1 MTEVKTIKCE
11 IHCQNGE
18 SIHAA
23 FPAVPGI
30 WEREE
35 IYVEVSENR
44 SYGCRYGQI
53 RLNMRQGALRK
64 EKPIRVSLP
73 TVQSPE
79 KITAMY
85 MLNDWWTRPAFVEG
99 FQEIPARTQVAF
111 LKYPDRFA
119 CLVPMVGKTF
129 KTYLEAGT
137 EQEVCLEMLSS
148 LDGQTEVDEP
158 LYVLGE
164 ADTLADAV
172 HKVFAWL
179 TKRMGVR
186 TREQRRMP
194 EMFRFLGWCSWD
206 AFYREITEEKVRQK
220 ARELVEKKI
229 PVRWMLMDD
238 GWLSTKGELLCDF
251 APEPAKFPNG
261 FGKMI
266 ADIKAESDIR
276 WFGVWHAL
284 CGYWQGVAPES
295 KLEGQEHA
303 HLYRTADGKIMP
315 NPLTGEGFY
324 RDWYEKLHADGIDFV
339 KVDGQ
344 SSFWS
349 FTENSLTSVPRQREC
364 TKPWKAALL
373 TWMVPSSTVWEW
385 RWRIFCPDRPPQFP
399 ETVMTLCPT
408 KKTALWN
415 IYCRML
421 TIRCIMMSCI
431 IVTGICSGQSMRM
444 PLSTACCGRSA
455 AAPSTSVTKLGTQ
468 IRMC

>member
-1 MTEVKTIKCE
+1 MTDVKTIKCE

-18 SIHAA
+18 SLHAA

-179 TKRMGVR
+179 TKRMGVSNKGTKAYAR
-186 TREQRRMP
+186 K
-194 EMFRFLGWCSWD
+194 CS
-206 AFYREITEEKVRQK
+206 AFS
-220 ARELVEKKI
+220 AGAAG
-229 PVRWMLMDD
+229 ML
-238 GWLSTKGELLCDF
+238 
-251 APEPAKFPNG
+251 
-261 FGKMI
+261 
-266 ADIKAESDIR
+266 
-276 WFGVWHAL
+276 
-284 CGYWQGVAPES
+284 
-295 KLEGQEHA
+295 
-303 HLYRTADGKIMP
+303 
-315 NPLTGEGFY
+315 
-324 RDWYEKLHADGIDFV
+324 
-339 KVDGQ
+339 
-344 SSFWS
+344 
-349 FTENSLTSVPRQREC
+349 FTEKSQKKKSVRRPASL
-364 TKPWKAALL
+364 WKRKFL
-373 TWMVPSSTVWEW
+373 
-385 RWRIFCPDRPPQFP
+385 
-399 ETVMTLCPT
+399 
-408 KKTALWN
+408 
-415 IYCRML
+415 
-421 TIRCIMMSCI
+421 
-431 IVTGICSGQSMRM
+431 SGG
-444 PLSTACCGRSA
+444 C
-455 AAPSTSVTKLGTQ
+455 
-468 IRMC
+468 

>member
-18 SIHAA
+18 SLHAA

-148 LDGQTEVDEP
+148 LDGQTEV
-158 LYVLGE
+158 G
-164 ADTLADAV
+164 AA
-172 HKVFAWL
+172 
-179 TKRMGVR
+179 G
-186 TREQRRMP
+186 
-194 EMFRFLGWCSWD
+194 
-206 AFYREITEEKVRQK
+206 
-220 ARELVEKKI
+220 
-229 PVRWMLMDD
+229 ML
-238 GWLSTKGELLCDF
+238 
-251 APEPAKFPNG
+251 
-261 FGKMI
+261 
-266 ADIKAESDIR
+266 
-276 WFGVWHAL
+276 
-284 CGYWQGVAPES
+284 
-295 KLEGQEHA
+295 
-303 HLYRTADGKIMP
+303 
-315 NPLTGEGFY
+315 
-324 RDWYEKLHADGIDFV
+324 
-339 KVDGQ
+339 
-344 SSFWS
+344 
-349 FTENSLTSVPRQREC
+349 FTEKSQKKKSVRRPASL
-364 TKPWKAALL
+364 WKRKFL
-373 TWMVPSSTVWEW
+373 
-385 RWRIFCPDRPPQFP
+385 
-399 ETVMTLCPT
+399 
-408 KKTALWN
+408 
-415 IYCRML
+415 
-421 TIRCIMMSCI
+421 
-431 IVTGICSGQSMRM
+431 SGG
-444 PLSTACCGRSA
+444 C
-455 AAPSTSVTKLGTQ
+455 
-468 IRMC
+468 

>member
-137 EQEVCLEMLSS
+137 CLLYTS
-148 LDGQTEVDEP
+148 DAADE
-158 LYVLGE
+158 
-164 ADTLADAV
+164 
-172 HKVFAWL
+172 
-179 TKRMGVR
+179 
-186 TREQRRMP
+186 
-194 EMFRFLGWCSWD
+194 
-206 AFYREITEEKVRQK
+206 
-220 ARELVEKKI
+220 
-229 PVRWMLMDD
+229 
-238 GWLSTKGELLCDF
+238 
-251 APEPAKFPNG
+251 
-261 FGKMI
+261 
-266 ADIKAESDIR
+266 
-276 WFGVWHAL
+276 
-284 CGYWQGVAPES
+284 
-295 KLEGQEHA
+295 
-303 HLYRTADGKIMP
+303 
-315 NPLTGEGFY
+315 
-324 RDWYEKLHADGIDFV
+324 
-339 KVDGQ
+339 
-344 SSFWS
+344 
-349 FTENSLTSVPRQREC
+349 
-364 TKPWKAALL
+364 
-373 TWMVPSSTVWEW
+373 
-385 RWRIFCPDRPPQFP
+385 
-399 ETVMTLCPT
+399 
-408 KKTALWN
+408 
-415 IYCRML
+415 
-421 TIRCIMMSCI
+421 
-431 IVTGICSGQSMRM
+431 
-444 PLSTACCGRSA
+444 
-455 AAPSTSVTKLGTQ
+455 
-468 IRMC
+468 

>member
-64 EKPIRVSLP
+64 EKPIRVFLP

-179 TKRMGVR
+179 TKRMGF
-186 TREQRRMP
+186 EQGNKGVCRK
-194 EMFRFLGWCSWD
+194 CS
-206 AFYREITEEKVRQK
+206 ALS
-220 ARELVEKKI
+220 AGAAG
-229 PVRWMLMDD
+229 ML
-238 GWLSTKGELLCDF
+238 
-251 APEPAKFPNG
+251 
-261 FGKMI
+261 
-266 ADIKAESDIR
+266 
-276 WFGVWHAL
+276 
-284 CGYWQGVAPES
+284 
-295 KLEGQEHA
+295 
-303 HLYRTADGKIMP
+303 
-315 NPLTGEGFY
+315 
-324 RDWYEKLHADGIDFV
+324 
-339 KVDGQ
+339 
-344 SSFWS
+344 
-349 FTENSLTSVPRQREC
+349 FTEKSQKKKSVRRPASL
-364 TKPWKAALL
+364 WKRKFL
-373 TWMVPSSTVWEW
+373 
-385 RWRIFCPDRPPQFP
+385 
-399 ETVMTLCPT
+399 
-408 KKTALWN
+408 
-415 IYCRML
+415 
-421 TIRCIMMSCI
+421 
-431 IVTGICSGQSMRM
+431 SGG
-444 PLSTACCGRSA
+444 C
-455 AAPSTSVTKLGTQ
+455 
-468 IRMC
+468 

>member
-148 LDGQTEVDEP
+148 LDGQTEVDDRCMSLERQTHWQTRFTRCLP
-158 LYVLGE
+158 GLQS
-164 ADTLADAV
+164 
-172 HKVFAWL
+172 AWGFDKG
-179 TKRMGVR
+179 TKAYAGNV
-186 TREQRRMP
+186 
-194 EMFRFLGWCSWD
+194 
-206 AFYREITEEKVRQK
+206 
-220 ARELVEKKI
+220 
-229 PVRWMLMDD
+229 
-238 GWLSTKGELLCDF
+238 
-251 APEPAKFPNG
+251 
-261 FGKMI
+261 
-266 ADIKAESDIR
+266 
-276 WFGVWHAL
+276 
-284 CGYWQGVAPES
+284 
-295 KLEGQEHA
+295 
-303 HLYRTADGKIMP
+303 
-315 NPLTGEGFY
+315 
-324 RDWYEKLHADGIDFV
+324 
-339 KVDGQ
+339 
-344 SSFWS
+344 
-349 FTENSLTSVPRQREC
+349 
-364 TKPWKAALL
+364 
-373 TWMVPSSTVWEW
+373 
-385 RWRIFCPDRPPQFP
+385 
-399 ETVMTLCPT
+399 
-408 KKTALWN
+408 
-415 IYCRML
+415 
-421 TIRCIMMSCI
+421 
-431 IVTGICSGQSMRM
+431 
-444 PLSTACCGRSA
+444 PLSRL
-455 AAPSTSVTKLGTQ
+455 VQLGAF
-468 IRMC
+468 

>member
-53 RLNMRQGALRK
+53 RLNMRHGALRK

-137 EQEVCLEMLSS
+137 EQEVCPEMLSS

-179 TKRMGVR
+179 TKRMGGSNKG
-186 TREQRRMP
+186 T
-194 EMFRFLGWCSWD
+194 
-206 AFYREITEEKVRQK
+206 K
-220 ARELVEKKI
+220 AYAGNV
-229 PVRWMLMDD
+229 
-238 GWLSTKGELLCDF
+238 
-251 APEPAKFPNG
+251 
-261 FGKMI
+261 
-266 ADIKAESDIR
+266 
-276 WFGVWHAL
+276 
-284 CGYWQGVAPES
+284 
-295 KLEGQEHA
+295 
-303 HLYRTADGKIMP
+303 
-315 NPLTGEGFY
+315 
-324 RDWYEKLHADGIDFV
+324 
-339 KVDGQ
+339 
-344 SSFWS
+344 
-349 FTENSLTSVPRQREC
+349 
-364 TKPWKAALL
+364 
-373 TWMVPSSTVWEW
+373 
-385 RWRIFCPDRPPQFP
+385 
-399 ETVMTLCPT
+399 
-408 KKTALWN
+408 
-415 IYCRML
+415 
-421 TIRCIMMSCI
+421 
-431 IVTGICSGQSMRM
+431 
-444 PLSTACCGRSA
+444 PLSRLVQLGCFLQRNHRRKK
-455 AAPSTSVTKLGTQ
+455 SVRRPASLWKRKFLSGG
-468 IRMC
+468 C

>member
-137 EQEVCLEMLSS
+137 EQEVWMGRPRLTNRYMSLERQTHWQTRFTRCLPGLQSAWGFEQGNKGVCRKCSALSAGAAGML
-148 LDGQTEVDEP
+148 
-158 LYVLGE
+158 
-164 ADTLADAV
+164 
-172 HKVFAWL
+172 
-179 TKRMGVR
+179 
-186 TREQRRMP
+186 
-194 EMFRFLGWCSWD
+194 
-206 AFYREITEEKVRQK
+206 
-220 ARELVEKKI
+220 
-229 PVRWMLMDD
+229 
-238 GWLSTKGELLCDF
+238 
-251 APEPAKFPNG
+251 
-261 FGKMI
+261 
-266 ADIKAESDIR
+266 
-276 WFGVWHAL
+276 
-284 CGYWQGVAPES
+284 
-295 KLEGQEHA
+295 
-303 HLYRTADGKIMP
+303 
-315 NPLTGEGFY
+315 
-324 RDWYEKLHADGIDFV
+324 
-339 KVDGQ
+339 
-344 SSFWS
+344 
-349 FTENSLTSVPRQREC
+349 FTEKSQKKKSVRRPASL
-364 TKPWKAALL
+364 WKRKFL
-373 TWMVPSSTVWEW
+373 
-385 RWRIFCPDRPPQFP
+385 
-399 ETVMTLCPT
+399 
-408 KKTALWN
+408 
-415 IYCRML
+415 
-421 TIRCIMMSCI
+421 
-431 IVTGICSGQSMRM
+431 SGG
-444 PLSTACCGRSA
+444 C
-455 AAPSTSVTKLGTQ
+455 
-468 IRMC
+468 

>member
-148 LDGQTEVDEP
+148 LDGRPRLTN
-158 LYVLGE
+158 
-164 ADTLADAV
+164 AV
-172 HKVFAWL
+172 CPWRGRY
-179 TKRMGVR
+179 TG
-186 TREQRRMP
+186 RR
-194 EMFRFLGWCSWD
+194 GS
-206 AFYREITEEKVRQK
+206 
-220 ARELVEKKI
+220 
-229 PVRWMLMDD
+229 
-238 GWLSTKGELLCDF
+238 
-251 APEPAKFPNG
+251 
-261 FGKMI
+261 
-266 ADIKAESDIR
+266 
-276 WFGVWHAL
+276 
-284 CGYWQGVAPES
+284 QGVCLAY
-295 KLEGQEHA
+295 KA
-303 HLYRTADGKIMP
+303 HGGSNK
-315 NPLTGEGFY
+315 G
-324 RDWYEKLHADGIDFV
+324 
-339 KVDGQ
+339 
-344 SSFWS
+344 
-349 FTENSLTSVPRQREC
+349 
-364 TKPWKAALL
+364 TKA
-373 TWMVPSSTVWEW
+373 
-385 RWRIFCPDRPPQFP
+385 
-399 ETVMTLCPT
+399 
-408 KKTALWN
+408 
-415 IYCRML
+415 
-421 TIRCIMMSCI
+421 
-431 IVTGICSGQSMRM
+431 
-444 PLSTACCGRSA
+444 
-455 AAPSTSVTKLGTQ
+455 
-468 IRMC
+468 

>member
-194 EMFRFLGWCSWD
+194 EMFRFLAG
-206 AFYREITEEKVRQK
+206 A
-220 ARELVEKKI
+220 AG
-229 PVRWMLMDD
+229 ML
-238 GWLSTKGELLCDF
+238 
-251 APEPAKFPNG
+251 
-261 FGKMI
+261 
-266 ADIKAESDIR
+266 
-276 WFGVWHAL
+276 
-284 CGYWQGVAPES
+284 
-295 KLEGQEHA
+295 
-303 HLYRTADGKIMP
+303 
-315 NPLTGEGFY
+315 
-324 RDWYEKLHADGIDFV
+324 
-339 KVDGQ
+339 
-344 SSFWS
+344 
-349 FTENSLTSVPRQREC
+349 FTEKSQKKKSVRRPASL
-364 TKPWKAALL
+364 WKRKFL
-373 TWMVPSSTVWEW
+373 
-385 RWRIFCPDRPPQFP
+385 
-399 ETVMTLCPT
+399 
-408 KKTALWN
+408 
-415 IYCRML
+415 
-421 TIRCIMMSCI
+421 
-431 IVTGICSGQSMRM
+431 SGG
-444 PLSTACCGRSA
+444 C
-455 AAPSTSVTKLGTQ
+455 
-468 IRMC
+468 